1 MSIVTEIDDI
11 EETAARWV
19 MRLDG
24 GTLPD
29 AEQCELDAWLA
40 ADTRHLGAF
49 VRAQATWMDLDRVA
63 ALAAGRA
70 PVKPQQTAWQW
81 QWQRAA
87 AIAAVTLGMIASLA
101 FVNSRYLAGRES
113 TQVGEVRRLTLEDG
127 SALSLNTASVLQVK
141 FAADER
147 RIVLRQGE
155 ASFQVAHD
163 EQRPFVVQAGDVSV
177 RAVGTA
183 FSVRMRQQEVEVVVT
198 EGVVEV
204 VRKDSSERVEAERV
218 ARNHG
223 VVVATAE
230 QPSAQPIAVAALS
243 DKELERRLAWQDG
256 RLVFQ
261 GEALANAVA
270 EVNRYSPLPVVIDD
284 PMLGR
289 KSFVGVFRI
298 GDTRAFA
305 QAAAAAF
312 DAQVHEEGGE
322 LHLRD

>member
-24 GTLPD
+24 GALLE
-29 AEQCELDAWLA
+29 AEQRELDAWLA

-49 VRAQATWMDLDRVA
+49 VRAQAAWVDLDRVA
-63 ALAAGRA
+63 ALVAGRA
-70 PVKPQQTAWQW
+70 PLEPRPVAW

-87 AIAAVTLGMIASLA
+87 AIAAVTLGVIASLA

-113 TQVGEVRRLTLEDG
+113 TQVGEVRRLALEDG
-127 SALSLNTASVLQVK
+127 SALALNTASVLQVK
-141 FAADER
+141 FADDER
-147 RIVLRQGE
+147 RIVLRKGE

-163 EQRPFVVQAGDVSV
+163 EQRPFVVQAGNVLV

-183 FSVRMRQQEVEVVVT
+183 FSVRMRDDDVEVVVT
-198 EGVVEV
+198 EGVVQ
-204 VRKDSSERVEAERV
+204 VRRNGGTARIAAERV
-218 ARNHG
+218 ARNQE
-223 VVVATAE
+223 VVVTTTQQPEAT
-230 QPSAQPIAVAALS
+230 PLAVAALS
-243 DKELERRLAWQDG
+243 DKEVERRLAWQDG

-261 GEALANAVA
+261 GEALATAVA

-284 PMLGR
+284 PTLGR
-289 KSFVGVFRI
+289 KSFVGVFRV

-305 QAAAAAF
+305 QAAATAF
-312 DAQVHEEGGE
+312 DAQVHEEEGA
-322 LHLRD
+322 LHLRR

>member
-1 MSIVTEIDDI
+1 MSTVTEIDDI
-11 EETAARWV
+11 EETATHWV

-24 GTLPD
+24 GALQD
-29 AEQCELDAWLA
+29 AEQSELDAWLA

-49 VRAQATWMDLDRVA
+49 VRAQAAWVHLDRVA

-70 PVKPQQTAWQW
+70 PVKQEPVAW

-87 AIAAVTLGMIASLA
+87 AVAAVALGVLASLA

-113 TQVGEVRRLTLEDG
+113 TQVGEVRRLTLADG
-127 SALSLNTASVLQVK
+127 SALSLNTSSVLQVK
-141 FAADER
+141 FAEDER

-163 EQRPFVVQAGDVSV
+163 EQRPFVVQAGNVSV

-183 FSVRMRQQEVEVVVT
+183 FSVRMRSQDVEVVVT

-204 VRKDSSERVEAERV
+204 ARRGGGTARIAAERV
-218 ARNHG
+218 ARNQE
-223 VVVATAE
+223 VVVTTAK
-230 QPSAQPIAVAALS
+230 QPEAAPLAVAALS
-243 DKELERRLAWQDG
+243 ENEIERRLSWQDG

-284 PMLGR
+284 AALGR
-289 KSFVGVFRI
+289 KSFVGVFRV

-305 QAAAAAF
+305 QAAATAF
-312 DAQVHEEGGE
+312 DAHVHEEDGA
-322 LHLRD
+322 LHLRN

>member
-24 GTLPD
+24 GALLD
-29 AEQCELDAWLA
+29 AEQRELDAWLA
-40 ADTRHLGAF
+40 ADTRHLGAL
-49 VRAQATWMDLDRVA
+49 VRAQAAWADLDRVA

-70 PVKPQQTAWQW
+70 PLEPRPVAW

-87 AIAAVTLGMIASLA
+87 AIAAVTLGVIASLA

-113 TQVGEVRRLTLEDG
+113 TQVGEVRRLALEDG
-127 SALSLNTASVLQVK
+127 SALALNTASVLQVK
-141 FAADER
+141 FADDER
-147 RIVLRQGE
+147 RIVLRKGE

-163 EQRPFVVQAGDVSV
+163 EQRPFVVQAGDVLV

-183 FSVRMRQQEVEVVVT
+183 FSVRMRDQDVEVVVT

-204 VRKDSSERVEAERV
+204 RRDGGTARSAAERV
-218 ARNHG
+218 ARNQE
-223 VVVATAE
+223 VVVTTAK
-230 QPSAQPIAVAALS
+230 QPAAQPMAVAALN
-243 DKELERRLAWQDG
+243 DNEVARRLAWQDG

-261 GEALANAVA
+261 GEELANAVA

-284 PMLGR
+284 PALGR
-289 KSFVGVFRI
+289 KSFVGVFRV

-305 QAAAAAF
+305 QAAATAF
-312 DAQVHEEGGE
+312 DAQVHEEDGA
-322 LHLRD
+322 LHLRK

>member
-24 GTLPD
+24 GALLD
-29 AEQCELDAWLA
+29 AEQRELDAWLA
-40 ADTRHLGAF
+40 ADTRHLGAL
-49 VRAQATWMDLDRVA
+49 VRAQAAWADLDRVA
-63 ALAAGRA
+63 ALAAGRTPLKPR
-70 PVKPQQTAWQW
+70 PVAW

-87 AIAAVTLGMIASLA
+87 AVAAVTLGVIASLA

-113 TQVGEVRRLTLEDG
+113 TQVGEVRRLALEDG
-127 SALSLNTASVLQVK
+127 SALALNTASVLQVK
-141 FAADER
+141 FADDER
-147 RIVLRQGE
+147 RIVLRKGE

-163 EQRPFVVQAGDVSV
+163 EQRPFVVQAGDVLV

-183 FSVRMRQQEVEVVVT
+183 FSVRMRDQDVEVVVT

-204 VRKDSSERVEAERV
+204 RRDGGTARIAAERV
-218 ARNHG
+218 ARNQE
-223 VVVATAE
+223 VVVTTAE
-230 QPSAQPIAVAALS
+230 QPAAQPMAVAALN
-243 DKELERRLAWQDG
+243 DNEVARRLSWQDG

-261 GEALANAVA
+261 GEELANAVA

-284 PMLGR
+284 PALGR
-289 KSFVGVFRI
+289 KSFVGVFRV

-305 QAAAAAF
+305 QAAATAF
-312 DAQVHEEGGE
+312 DAQVHEEDGA
-322 LHLRD
+322 LHLRK

>member
-1 MSIVTEIDDI
+1 MSIVTEVDDI

-19 MRLDG
+19 MRLDA
-24 GTLPD
+24 GTLPE
-29 AEQCELDAWLA
+29 AQQRELDAWLA

-49 VRAQATWMDLDRVA
+49 VRAQAAWVHLDRVA
-63 ALAAGRA
+63 ALAAGRV
-70 PVKPQQTAWQW
+70 PLKPQRPTW

-87 AIAAVTLGMIASLA
+87 AIAAVTLGAIASLA
-101 FVNSRYLAGRES
+101 LINSRYLAGRES

-127 SALSLNTASVLQVK
+127 SALALNTSSVLQVK
-141 FAADER
+141 FATDER
-147 RIVLRQGE
+147 RIVLREGE

-183 FSVRMRQQEVEVVVT
+183 FSVRMRRQEVEIVVT

-204 VRKDSSERVEAERV
+204 ARNGGTARIAASRV
-218 ARNHG
+218 ARNQE
-223 VVVATAE
+223 VVVTTAE
-230 QPSAQPIAVAALS
+230 QPSVQPIAVAALS
-243 DKELERRLAWQDG
+243 EKEIERRLAWQDG

-261 GEALANAVA
+261 GEALQNAVA

-284 PMLGR
+284 PTLGR
-289 KSFVGVFRI
+289 KSFVGVFRV

-305 QAAAAAF
+305 QAAAIAF
-312 DAQVHEEGGE
+312 GAQVHEEDGA
-322 LHLRD
+322 LHLRDQ

>member
-1 MSIVTEIDDI
+1 MSIVSEIDDI
-11 EETAARWV
+11 EETATRWV
-19 MRLDG
+19 IRLDG
-24 GTLPD
+24 GALQD
-29 AEQCELDAWLA
+29 AEQRELDAWLA

-49 VRAQATWMDLDRVA
+49 VRAQAAWIDMDRVA

-70 PVKPQQTAWQW
+70 PVKPQPVAWE
-81 QWQRAA
+81 WQRAA
-87 AIAAVTLGMIASLA
+87 AIAAVTLGLIASLA
-101 FVNSRYLAGRES
+101 LVSSRYLAGRES
-113 TQVGEVRRLTLEDG
+113 TQIGEVRRLTLEDG

-141 FAADER
+141 YADDER
-147 RIVLRQGE
+147 RIVLREGE

-183 FSVRMRQQEVEVVVT
+183 FSVRMRRHDVEVVVT

-204 VRKDSSERVEAERV
+204 VRNGGTSRIAAERV
-218 ARNHG
+218 KRNQE

-230 QPSAQPIAVAALS
+230 QGGTKPLAVAAL
-243 DKELERRLAWQDG
+243 DEKEIERRLAWQDG

-261 GEALANAVA
+261 GEALANAVD
-270 EVNRYSPLPVVIDD
+270 EVNRYSQLPVVIDD
-284 PMLGR
+284 PGLGR
-289 KSFVGVFRI
+289 KSFVGVFRV

-312 DAQVHEEGGE
+312 DAQVHEEDGA

>member
-24 GTLPD
+24 GALPE
-29 AEQCELDAWLA
+29 AEQRELDAWLA

-49 VRAQATWMDLDRVA
+49 VRAQAAWVHLDRVA

-70 PVKPQQTAWQW
+70 PLKPQRAEWQW
-81 QWQRAA
+81 RRAA
-87 AIAAVTLGMIASLA
+87 AIAAVMLGVIASLA
-101 FVNSRYLAGRES
+101 LINSRYLAGRES

-127 SALSLNTASVLQVK
+127 SALALNTASVLQVK

-163 EQRPFVVQAGDVSV
+163 EDRPFVVQAGDISV

-204 VRKDSSERVEAERV
+204 ARRGGTARIEAERV
-218 ARNHG
+218 ARLQE
-223 VVVATAE
+223 VVVTTA
-230 QPSAQPIAVAALS
+230 QQQQPIAVAALS
-243 DKELERRLAWQDG
+243 ETEVERRLAWQDG

-284 PMLGR
+284 PQLGR
-289 KSFVGVFRI
+289 KSFVGVFRV

-305 QAAAAAF
+305 QAAAVAF
-312 DAQVHEEGGE
+312 DAQVHEEEGA
-322 LHLRD
+322 LHLRR

>member
-1 MSIVTEIDDI
+1 MSIVSEVDDI

-24 GTLPD
+24 GTLQED
-29 AEQCELDAWLA
+29 EQRELDTWLA

-49 VRAQATWMDLDRVA
+49 VRAQAAWVDIDRVA
-63 ALAAGRA
+63 ALAAGREPLKSQPPA
-70 PVKPQQTAWQW
+70 W

-87 AIAAVTLGMIASLA
+87 AIAAVMLGLIAGLG

-113 TQVGEVRRLTLEDG
+113 TQIGEVRRLTLEDG
-127 SALSLNTASVLQVK
+127 SALALNTASVAQVK
-141 FAADER
+141 FADDER
-147 RIVLRQGE
+147 RVVLRQGE

-163 EQRPFVVQAGDVSV
+163 EQRPFIVQAGDVSV

-183 FSVRMRQQEVEVVVT
+183 FSVRMRRQDVEVVVT

-204 VRKDSSERVEAERV
+204 VRKGGGTARVAAERV
-218 ARNHG
+218 KRNQE

-230 QPSAQPIAVAALS
+230 QVAAPLAVAALS
-243 DKELERRLAWQDG
+243 ETEIERRLAWQDG

-261 GEALANAVA
+261 GDALASAVE

-284 PMLGR
+284 PALGR
-289 KSFVGVFRI
+289 KSFVGVFRV

-305 QAAAAAF
+305 QAAATAF
-312 DAQVHEEGGE
+312 DAQVHEEDGA
-322 LHLRD
+322 LHLRN

>member
-19 MRLDG
+19 VRMDG
-24 GTLPD
+24 GALGE
-29 AEQCELDAWLA
+29 AEQRELDTWLE

-49 VRAQATWMDLDRVA
+49 VRAQAQWVDVDRVA

-70 PVKPQQTAWQW
+70 PAQTRSEPWRF
-81 QWQRAA
+81 QRAA
-87 AIAAVTLGMIASLA
+87 GIAAAFLGLVAGLA
-101 FVNSRYLAGRES
+101 VVSDRYLLGRES

-127 SALSLNTASVLQVK
+127 SALALNTASVLQVK
-141 FAADER
+141 FDSDER

-155 ASFQVAHD
+155 ASFQVSHD
-163 EQRPFVVQAGDVSV
+163 AQRPFVVQAGNVFV

-183 FSVRMRQQEVEVVVT
+183 FSVRMRQDDVDVIVT

-204 VRKDSSERVEAERV
+204 VRNAGKSSQIQAERV
-218 ARNHG
+218 ARNQE
-223 VVVATAE
+223 VVVAT
-230 QPSAQPIAVAALS
+230 SAKPITVAALS
-243 DKELERRLAWQDG
+243 EPEVERRLSWQDG

-261 GEALANAVA
+261 GEALARAVE

-284 PMLGR
+284 PELGR
-289 KSFVGVFRI
+289 KSFVGVFRV

-312 DAQVHEEGGE
+312 DAEVREENGT